1 MEVRRVVTPPGCDVE
16 VYEGGAGPELVYLHG
31 VTGLLP
37 QDPFLASLSEHF
49 HVYAPVMPGY
59 GTSTGQDTIDS
70 VFAFA
75 MHGYDV
81 IDALGLNRPVLAGHC
96 MGGMVAAEMAALA
109 PNDVSHLA
117 LIGALGLWVEET
129 PVPDLFATLP
139 YQLPELLFNDAQRGH
154 ELLGSGRDFNDAE
167 FLTDFLVGNANRMGM
182 AGKLLFPVPDR
193 GLARRLYRVKVSTTL
208 LWGTADA
215 LTPEP
220 YLRAF
225 EALIPHAKS
234 YTVEGGHMVHY
245 EQTVKIVEALAV
257 ATGK

>member
-1 MEVRRVVTPPGCDVE
+1 METREVATPTGCNVE
-16 VYEGGAGPELVYLHG
+16 VHVGGSGPDLVYMHG

-37 QDPFLASLSEHF
+37 DDPFLAALCEHF
-49 HVYAPVMPGY
+49 RVYAPVMPGY
-59 GTSTGQDTIDS
+59 GESTGQDTIDS

-75 MHGYDV
+75 LHGYDV
-81 IDALGLNRPVLAGHC
+81 IDALGLERPALVGHC

-109 PNDVSHLA
+109 PNDISHLG
-117 LIGALGLWVEET
+117 LIGSMGLWVEEV

-154 ELLGSGRDFNDAE
+154 ELLGSGGDFNDAE

-182 AGKLLFPVPDR
+182 AGKLLFPIPDR
-193 GLARRLYRVKVSTTL
+193 GLAKRLYRVRAPTTL
-208 LWGTADA
+208 IWGAADA

-225 EALIPHAKS
+225 EAAIAGARTHV
-234 YTVEGGHMVHY
+234 VEGGHMVQY
-245 EQTVKIVEALAV
+245 ESTDAVVAVLA
-257 ATGK
+257 ANLGT